1 MEHTLKSTDGKVTIF
16 IDDGGPRAETFKMAV
31 YDYRLQRETHVRLS
45 KEAIRAMVAQW
56 TT

>member
-45 KEAIRAMVAQW
+45 KEAIRNLAAQW

>member
-16 IDDGGPRAETFKMAV
+16 IDDNGPCAETFKMSV

-45 KEAIRAMVAQW
+45 KEAIRNLAAQW

>member
-1 MEHTLKSTDGKVTIF
+1 MERTLKSTDGKVTIF
-16 IDDGGPRAETFKMAV
+16 IDDGGPRAETFKMSV

-45 KEAIRAMVAQW
+45 KEDIRNLAAQW

>member
-16 IDDGGPRAETFKMAV
+16 IDDGGPRAETFKMSV

-45 KEAIRAMVAQW
+45 KEDIRNLAAQW
-56 TT
+56 EE

>member
-1 MEHTLKSTDGKVTIF
+1 MEHALKSTDGKVTIF

-31 YDYRLQRETHVRLS
+31 YDYRLHRETHVRLS
-45 KEAIRAMVAQW
+45 KEAIRNLVAQW

>member
-16 IDDGGPRAETFKMAV
+16 IDDNGPCAETFKMAV

-45 KEAIRAMVAQW
+45 KEAIRNLAAQW
-56 TT
+56 EK

>member
-16 IDDGGPRAETFKMAV
+16 IDDNGPRAETFKMSV

-45 KEAIRAMVAQW
+45 KEAILNLAAQW
-56 TT
+56 EE